1 MKARVI
7 DANIILRFLLDDHPE
22 QSPRCRELM
31 RRVQDGEEGVFIPEV
46 VVCDTVW
53 TLQRFY
59 RWPPDRIRRF
69 VGTLLGLDGV
79 RVARKTILIQAL
91 RLFADLGIDFSDALI
106 AAEMLRSGREEIYSY
121 DRDFDRVPGLRRV
134 DP

>member
-7 DANIILRFLLDDHPE
+7 DANIVLRFLLGDHPE

-31 RRVQDGEEGVFIPEV
+31 RRVQDGEEEIFIPEV
-46 VVCDTVW
+46 VVCDVVW

-69 VGTLLGLDGV
+69 VGTLLDLDGV
-79 RVARKTILIQAL
+79 QAARKTILSQAL
-91 RLFADLGIDFSDALI
+91 HLFADLGIDFSDALI
-106 AAEMLRSGREEIYSY
+106 AAVFKDTAPAEIYTY
-121 DRDFDRVPGLRRV
+121 DRDLDRVPGLRRV
-134 DP
+134 EP